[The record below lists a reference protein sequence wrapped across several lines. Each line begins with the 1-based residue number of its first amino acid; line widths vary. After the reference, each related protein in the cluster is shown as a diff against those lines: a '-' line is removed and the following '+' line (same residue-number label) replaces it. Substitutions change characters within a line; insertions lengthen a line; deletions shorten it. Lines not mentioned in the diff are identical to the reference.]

1 MLLERF
7 EMVDRVEQLDLEAA
21 AIRVRASVPEHSS
34 VFEGHFPGYP
44 LVPGV
49 LLIEAMAQ
57 ASGYLLLAL
66 NGLSRMP
73 FLASVKAAN
82 FRTMVLPGA
91 ILQIEARREHDGS
104 GYAVMAAKVH
114 TENRLAADANMMLR
128 IVEFPNAALEACMR
142 ERAARLGF
150 GGGPPH
156 DAA

>member
-1 MLLERF
+1 MFLERF
-7 EMVDRVEQLDLEAA
+7 EMVDRVERLDLEASTIEA
-21 AIRVRASVPEHSS
+21 RARVPEASP

-66 NGLSRMP
+66 NGLTRMP
-73 FLASVKAAN
+73 FLANVKSAN
-82 FRTMVLPGA
+82 FRAMVLPGA
-91 ILQIEARREHDGS
+91 ALRIEARREHDGS

-114 TENRLAADANMMLR
+114 AEDRFAADAKMMLR
-128 IVEFPNAALEACMR
+128 IVPFPNDALKACME

-150 GGGPPH
+150 GGGP
-156 DAA
+156 AA